1 MDRKILIVD
10 DEADIRDILQFNLEN
25 AGFAVETASS
35 AEEALS
41 VLSDRHSLILLDV
54 MMGGISGFEMATKLR
69 EEGNMTPIIF
79 LTAKDRQDDLLTG
92 FAIWAPGSMVIK
104 ALVAMLFTCKRKKIM
119 APRNILMLV
128 PAAVISI
135 AGYYLYE
142 VLITGSFVA
151 SLSGIPGST
160 IQAVASS
167 LVFVVTGLTMDKFN
181 IKETMMEDYNQ

>member
-1 MDRKILIVD
+1 
-10 DEADIRDILQFNLEN
+10 
-25 AGFAVETASS
+25 
-35 AEEALS
+35 
-41 VLSDRHSLILLDV
+41 
-54 MMGGISGFEMATKLR
+54 
-69 EEGNMTPIIF
+69 
-79 LTAKDRQDDLLTG
+79 
-92 FAIWAPGSMVIK
+92 
-104 ALVAMLFTCKRKKIM
+104 
-119 APRNILMLV
+119 LMLV